1 MSGPKVVI
9 FSPLAPALIPIALLI
24 GAGALGAVALANLT
38 ANYLE
43 QRRQVERFRQ
53 QRESLENLFGR
64 MRGLGLTTDHLQTS
78 IDRVLKRADELVLEG
93 DAAAAVALVT
103 AEINGIEDQRRTAE
117 ERLERRV
124 ADLQRRFH
132 ALPARA
138 DEMQRNAERLET
150 FAQSAVPADWP
161 AAERER
167 LLARAR
173 EARSSFTAPPAL
185 TADLSEAGVEKLTA
199 AETQL
204 DTAEHTVAIRQH
216 ALEHEI
222 NTTQKRLLSERLG
235 SIAARPV
242 SLSEFLARHPRPAA
256 PPDPAEERAARK
268 LDNLLAKMAVLQD
281 TAGWADL
288 MRRVAGIRTEDDP
301 ARRRSLYENL
311 VLDASRRLT
320 ELRAVEQWLAA
331 VDCLLADAAP
341 YAGTAVDQVV
351 AELRDVRRAGR
362 IVPLEPWQQR
372 LADTQQRELA
382 RLEHERRRRAILE
395 SLTELGYET
404 SVGMSTALVQA
415 GKLVVRKPG
424 ESDYAIEVVAN
435 QDLSQ
440 LQTAMV
446 RYSDSTELTEQQALR
461 DRERE
466 EEWCADHASIRE
478 KIAQHGLTAKFKMQL
493 PAGAHPVR
501 VVPRETA
508 APAAPTIARPQ
519 QNQAKPPA

>member
-9 FSPLAPALIPIALLI
+9 FSPLAPALIPVALLI
-24 GAGALGAVALANLT
+24 GAGALGAIALANLT

-43 QRRQVERFRQ
+43 ERRQLERLRQ
-53 QRESLENLFGR
+53 QRESLENLLGR
-64 MRGLGLTTDHLQTS
+64 MRSLGLTTDHLQTS

-93 DAAAAVALVT
+93 NAAAAVALVT

-117 ERLERRV
+117 EILERRV

-138 DEMQRNAERLET
+138 AELQRNVDHLET

-161 AAERER
+161 AAERDR

-173 EARSSFTAPPAL
+173 EARASFTAPPAL

-199 AETQL
+199 AETRL
-204 DTAEHTVAIRQH
+204 DTAEHTVAILQH
-216 ALEHEI
+216 ALEQEI
-222 NTTQKRLLSERLG
+222 NATQKRLLSEHLG
-235 SIAARPV
+235 ADAPRTV
-242 SLSEFLARHPRPAA
+242 SLAEFLARQPRPAA
-256 PPDPAEERAARK
+256 APDPAEERAARK
-268 LDNLLAKMAVLQD
+268 LDSLLAKMAVLQD

-288 MRRVAGIRTEDDP
+288 MRRVESIRAEDDP
-301 ARRRSLYENL
+301 SRRRSLYENL

-320 ELRAVEQWLAA
+320 ELRAIEQWLAA

-351 AELRDVRRAGR
+351 AELRDLRRAGR
-362 IVPLEPWQQR
+362 IVPLEPWQLR
-372 LADTQQRELA
+372 LAETQQHELV
-382 RLEHERRRRAILE
+382 RLERERRRRAILE

-404 SVGMSTALVQA
+404 SEGMGTALVRA

-446 RYSDSTELTEQQALR
+446 RYSDSTDLTEQQRLR
-461 DRERE
+461 DHERE
-466 EEWCADHASIRE
+466 EEWCADHARIRE

-501 VVPRETA
+501 VVPRE
-508 APAAPTIARPQ
+508 APTPSAPTIARPQ